1 MLQKKQETLAFFR
14 EMEDNIRR
22 KIAVAQNQ
30 QDETVASS
38 NFSNLYY
45 SLNSSDGLSYL
56 DSGEAMY
63 RDDGKEG
70 RSRLC
75 SVGSNDGSTGTK
87 SLAGS
92 YDGNRPRLNSYVPPP
107 RRIRTIST
115 LDGMLFLYID
125 RRLSPHPL
133 PLFQTRIC

>member
-92 YDGNRPRLNSYVPPP
+92 YDGNLCSSSKKNPNNLDSRWYVIFVH
-107 RRIRTIST
+107 RS
-115 LDGMLFLYID
+115 
-125 RRLSPHPL
+125 
-133 PLFQTRIC
+133 